1 MKEVQLTHVRVGQ
14 KARVVVDSYP
24 DMTWQATVDSISPA
38 TGAEFAILPPQNATG
53 NWVKVVQ
60 RVPVRLHFDDRENLD
75 LLRAGMTVTVSID
88 TGHERDP
95 AAFIKGVFAQTFK
108 D

>member
-1 MKEVQLTHVRVGQ
+1 M
-14 KARVVVDSYP
+14 DSYP
-24 DMTWQATVDSISPA
+24 DLTWTAVVDSISPA

-60 RVPVRLHFDDRENLD
+60 RVPVRLRLESGPSVDR
-75 LLRAGMTVTVSID
+75 LRAGMTTTVSID
-88 TGHERDP
+88 TEHERDTL
-95 AAFIKGVFAQTFK
+95 AAMRTLLSGGFA